1 MSFFFESFRGIF
13 ELFDFFVYML
23 FLQKSYY
30 SFFFFRDKIQM
41 GLTLTSGM
49 QRNCQ
54 RNYCESGIRS
64 SPRDDLPGRR
74 QHQHTRWLWGQSREV
89 VSCVLNSTVRALW
102 LSPLK
107 EATFGSGCAYCCAV
121 ITRVLLTGCSL
132 IFVLCQASGGGSNGF
147 SCR

>member
-1 MSFFFESFRGIF
+1 MEFLSSLTS
-13 ELFDFFVYML
+13 LFTCYFSKRAIIL
-23 FLQKSYY
+23 
-30 SFFFFRDKIQM
+30 FFFFKDKIQM

-49 QRNCQ
+49 QRDCQ

-89 VSCVLNSTVRALW
+89 VPCVLNSTVRALW

-107 EATFGSGCAYCCAV
+107 EATSKKRLCLLLCCNHQGPSDGMLFNLRALPG
-121 ITRVLLTGCSL
+121 IRRGIKWFFLQIRMTGKST
-132 IFVLCQASGGGSNGF
+132 
-147 SCR
+147 

>member
-1 MSFFFESFRGIF
+1 MEFLSSLTSLFTCYFSKRAIILFFF
-13 ELFDFFVYML
+13 L
-23 FLQKSYY
+23 K
-30 SFFFFRDKIQM
+30 DKIQM
-41 GLTLTSGM
+41 GLTLTSGI

-64 SPRDDLPGRR
+64 SPRDDLRGRR

-89 VSCVLNSTVRALW
+89 VPCVLNSTVRALW

-121 ITRVLLTGCSL
+121 ITRALLTGCSL